1 MVSVFEVRLA
11 AQLAK
16 QKSEN
21 GTASTGTASNGDYH
35 IENEVPKIGRKET
48 IFQSI
53 VRRHKQRQNGGR
65 GVNRKRRNTSS
76 FRNIVAF
83 QSLVKRVTVQS
94 KKSKS
99 YLLSHCP
106 LLKFSGLFLFFFSVM
121 EVFALGFQNNMP
133 ILSLFEIVPGKTV
146 MAQFALISK

>member
-21 GTASTGTASNGDYH
+21 GTASTASKSNGDYH
-35 IENEVPKIGRKET
+35 IENEVPKIGRKGT

-53 VRRHKQRQNGGR
+53 VRRHRQRQNGGR

-83 QSLVKRVTVQS
+83 QSLVKRVTVQN
-94 KKSKS
+94 KSEFLS
-99 YLLSHCP
+99 YSYRSQASWAPSFLLCCDRS
-106 LLKFSGLFLFFFSVM
+106 
-121 EVFALGFQNNMP
+121 
-133 ILSLFEIVPGKTV
+133 LS
-146 MAQFALISK
+146 